1 MLVVVFCCF
10 FLLCQASVEITTE
23 KASYIGNENVIVQ
36 VVISNTHPSEPM
48 HLLNW
53 FANGE
58 DKHIFTIQDS
68 TYNGPCFKRVKPT
81 SMQFYTTIAAGDS
94 VSFNIT
100 LDHYYSFINTEEYS
114 ITYNVRS
121 WDLFYQQDVSSL
133 VSNTLT
139 ILIEGRSFVGKK
151 IFFI

>member
-1 MLVVVFCCF
+1 LCFVVL
-10 FLLCQASVEITTE
+10 FLICQASVEITTE
-23 KASYIGNENVIVQ
+23 KTSYIGSENVIVQ
-36 VVISNTHPSEPM
+36 VVVSNTHPSEPM

-58 DKHIFTIQDS
+58 DKHIFTIS
-68 TYNGPCFKRVKPT
+68 NSNYNGPCFKRVKPT
-81 SMQFYTTIAAGDS
+81 SMRFYTTIAAGDS

-100 LDHYYSFINTEEYS
+100 LDTYYSFINTEEYS

-121 WDLFYQQDVSSL
+121 WDLFYQQDVNSL

-139 ILIEGRSFVGKK
+139 ILIEGRSFVGKRS
-151 IFFI
+151 FFT